1 MVDEMKK
8 LIRNEKGQAIFELI
22 LFLPFLVFMVS
33 IFYTI
38 GNSISGSINQQ
49 KAVRNYFYFL
59 VKNNSYINTA
69 KEVELYATDNGMKSV
84 GFAAVGW
91 REKSIS
97 DRVSIAP
104 CFTFSSMLKNSD
116 SNEECDGPE
125 RGQGSTGPTS
135 HFIRLFTFYGVCG
148 PTYFLPAEGGSKMFL
163 DPTRQ
168 LDRNLCALVQ

>member
-1 MVDEMKK
+1 MVGEMKK

-59 VKNNSYINTA
+59 VKNNSYINTS
-69 KEVELYATDNGMKSV
+69 KELELYATDNGMKSV
-84 GFAAVGW
+84 GFAAIGW

-104 CFTFSSMLKNSD
+104 CFQFSSMLKNNG
-116 SNEECDGPE
+116 SNEECDGAE
-125 RGQGSTGPTS
+125 RGENDTS

-168 LDRNLCALVQ
+168 MDRNLCALVQ

>member
-1 MVDEMKK
+1 MTMVGDMKK
-8 LIRNEKGQAIFELI
+8 LIKNEKGQAIFELI

-69 KEVELYATDNGMKSV
+69 KELESYATDNGMKSV
-84 GFAAVGW
+84 GYAAIGW
-91 REKSIS
+91 REKSVA
-97 DRVSIAP
+97 DKVSFAP
-104 CFTFSSMLKNSD
+104 CFQFASMLRNNS
-116 SNEECDGPE
+116 SNETCDGSE
-125 RGQGSTGPTS
+125 RGENDTS
-135 HFIRLFTFYGVCG
+135 HYIRVFTFYGVCG
-148 PTYFLPAEGGSKMFL
+148 PAYMLPAEGGAKMIL

-168 LDRNLCALVQ
+168 NNPTLCSLIQ